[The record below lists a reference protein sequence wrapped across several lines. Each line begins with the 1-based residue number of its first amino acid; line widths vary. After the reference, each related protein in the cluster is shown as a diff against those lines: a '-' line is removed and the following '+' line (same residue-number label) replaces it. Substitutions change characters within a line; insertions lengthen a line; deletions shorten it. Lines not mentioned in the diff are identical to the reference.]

1 MNTVL
6 LFLLCSLIWGSTWF
20 AITFQLGVNSLW
32 SVFYRFILA
41 GVMLGVYCCLR
52 TGFPRF
58 SVSQHIRLFIQG
70 ACLCGISYW
79 LVYES
84 ERHITSGLTA
94 VLSTSV
100 LYFNVMIRRLWLAKP
115 AEAKVVAGGIL
126 GSVGVLL
133 LMLPELDDQ
142 SIIDTAGKGM
152 LEAILASLL
161 LSFGC
166 VACERNEEDNL
177 PMLPTITLNMLYGSA
192 TVALIALAQGVVPE
206 FSFSTEYIGSLIYLA
221 VFGSVGALSSYVVL
235 IRRIGSDRA
244 AFIDVVYPVI
254 ALYLS
259 SLVEGY
265 QWSLMALLGV
275 TFIAVGNTV
284 VLKPSKTGSGEG
296 LSGNQD

>member
-32 SVFYRFILA
+32 SVFYRFLLA
-41 GVMLGVYCCLR
+41 AVMLAVYCCLR

-58 SVSQHIRLFIQG
+58 TVSQHFRLFIQG

-84 ERHITSGLTA
+84 ERHISSGLAA

-100 LYFNVMIRRLWLAKP
+100 LYFNVIIRRLWLAKP
-115 AEAKVVAGGIL
+115 VEAKIVAGGVL

-133 LMLPELDDQ
+133 LVLLELDAQTILDA
-142 SIIDTAGKGM
+142 AGRGV

-177 PMLPTITLNMLYGSA
+177 PMLPTVTLNMLYGCA
-192 TVALIALAQGVVPE
+192 TVAFIALVQGVMPE
-206 FSFSTEYIGSLIYLA
+206 FSLSSAYIGSLVYLA
-221 VFGSVGALSSYVVL
+221 VFGSVGALSSYVLL
-235 IRRIGSDRA
+235 IRRIGAHRA

-254 ALYLS
+254 ALCLS
-259 SLVEGY
+259 SLMENY
-265 QWSLMALLGV
+265 QWSLMTLLGV
-275 TFIAVGNTV
+275 TFIGAGNLV
-284 VLKPSKTGSGEG
+284 ALKSSKTGSEG
-296 LSGNQD
+296 G

>member
-41 GVMLGVYCCLR
+41 GVMLAVYCCLR

-84 ERHITSGLTA
+84 ERHISSGLTA

-100 LYFNVMIRRLWLAKP
+100 LYFNMMIRCLWLAKP
-115 AEAKVVAGGIL
+115 VETKVVAGGVL
-126 GSVGVLL
+126 GSLGVLL
-133 LMLPELDDQ
+133 VILPELDIQ
-142 SIIDTAGKGM
+142 SVVDAAGWGM
-152 LEAILASLL
+152 LIAVLGSLI

-177 PMLPTITLNMLYGSA
+177 PILPTITLNMFYGSA
-192 TVALIALAQGVVPE
+192 TVALIALVQGVMPE
-206 FSFSTEYIGSLIYLA
+206 FSLSSTYIGSLVYLA

-235 IRRIGSDRA
+235 IRRIGADRA
-244 AFIDVVYPVI
+244 AFIDVIYPVI
-254 ALYLS
+254 ALCLS

-275 TFIAVGNTV
+275 TFIGVGNTV
-284 VLKPSKTGSGEG
+284 ALKPSKTGSGEG
-296 LSGNQD
+296 LSGNQV